1 LFDLAKTG
9 GAQLESRLIESIV
22 PALFGETG
30 VQVAQISDFLA
41 KAGEV
46 FRDIGHLF
54 DHTLYFFNRPLNR
67 LKARLFTR
75 DKQELLTAEN
85 AKNVRRD
92 RREKPRRS
100 QSLDMI
106 EADS

>member
-1 LFDLAKTG
+1 CDLSKTG

-46 FRDIGHLF
+46 FRDVGHLF
-54 DHTLYFFNRPLNR
+54 DHTLYFSNCR
-67 LKARLFTR
+67 LIRDARDAR
-75 DKQELLTAEN
+75 AWLLTGMFAHS
-85 AKNVRRD
+85 AGYAVKTRRCA
-92 RREKPRRS
+92 RPTAGQIS
-100 QSLDMI
+100 
-106 EADS
+106 